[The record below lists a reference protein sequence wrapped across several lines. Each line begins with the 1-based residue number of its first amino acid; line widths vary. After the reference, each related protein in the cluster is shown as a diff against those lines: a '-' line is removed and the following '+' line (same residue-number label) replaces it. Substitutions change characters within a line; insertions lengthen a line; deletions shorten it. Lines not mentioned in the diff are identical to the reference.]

1 MVRFE
6 YMFYV
11 PKTELN
17 EWSRRYNFVR
27 KFKVQLIA
35 QFASSLRARLNANFV
50 NNLWALGSVL
60 QTGIVG
66 RLGMTF

>member
-1 MVRFE
+1 M
-6 YMFYV
+6 V

-17 EWSRRYNFVR
+17 EWSRRYNLVR
-27 KFKVQLIA
+27 KFQVQLIA
-35 QFASSLRARLNANFV
+35 QFASSPRARLNAKCG
-50 NNLWALGSVL
+50 NNLWALGSAL